1 MLRESFLWD
10 LICKWNISNGY
21 LFFVFLEY
29 YLAVSSNVRR
39 PIKPFG
45 GSQETKNS
53 KFHQCRP
60 MDLLSLLFAFV
71 YNVICSSQQSL
82 RAHYLKGLETLPA
95 VSVVV
100 SLGTVIGLL
109 LLLLM
114 EASPLPSVVVIAFD
128 ATKER
133 SVKELKATIDG
144 VRKKG
149 GILFPGDR
157 LVFLGVL
164 DKVPHPM
171 GYQVKACP
179 DSFAGAS
186 IRVMEEEVIKKV
198 DTYVN
203 MLVRSAGVCEAE
215 RVRVEV
221 TITAG
226 TPAKQVVLQEVAAC
240 SAAWLVLDRHLR
252 RDLRFYLTQV
262 ASKIALIHDNMSVE
276 VERDHTKNISDVT
289 EHKSFYSSSRH
300 VPVLN
305 YQGHGNRRH
314 LVVSSSSSSGD
325 SFNKESKWEMDSN
338 ISSDLGSSG
347 SHYVSGFISLP
358 SIISIMYSKA
368 ETEHRAENQIMQ
380 RQFSDIFRQ
389 KSLEEPIL
397 CSICG
402 IRTDLNVKDSMRFN
416 LSEIQLATD
425 NFSDAN
431 VLGEGGY
438 GHVYKGKLHSG
449 QFIAAKVHKEESQQG
464 FSEFQSEI
472 QVLNFAR
479 HKNIVMLLGFCCKEN
494 LNILVYEYICNKS
507 LHWHLFVPIHITDS
521 KSRSWLVLFW
531 SKLFVGDF
539 GLARWKTVDPV
550 QTRLLGTLG
559 YLAPEYVESGIIS
572 VRTDVYAFGVILLQ
586 LISGRRVIDA
596 RQQEGQQS
604 IREWA
609 EPLIEKLALHKLI
622 DPRLGESYDTYE
634 LYQMAKA
641 AYLCVRRNPEMRPS
655 AGQVLSL
662 LQGEH
667 DRMQHLRDT
676 IVPDYISG

>member
-1 MLRESFLWD
+1 
-10 LICKWNISNGY
+10 
-21 LFFVFLEY
+21 
-29 YLAVSSNVRR
+29 
-39 PIKPFG
+39 
-45 GSQETKNS
+45 
-53 KFHQCRP
+53 

-82 RAHYLKGLETLPA
+82 RARYLKGLETLPA

-109 LLLLM
+109 LLLLLLM

-128 ATKER
+128 ATKDR

-179 DSFAGAS
+179 DTFAGAS

-215 RVRVEV
+215 RVCVEV

-262 ASKIALIHDNMSVE
+262 ASKIALIHDNLSVE

-289 EHKSFYSSSRH
+289 EHKSFYSSSRY

-305 YQGHGNRRH
+305 YQGHGNRRQ

-325 SFNKESKWEMDSN
+325 SFNKESKWETDSN

-347 SHYVSGFISLP
+347 SHYVS
-358 SIISIMYSKA
+358 

-507 LHWHLFVPIHITDS
+507 LHWHLFDKTADTLQWNQRHDIAMGIGRGLRFLHEECRGSPIIHRDMRPNNVLLTHDFVPM
-521 KSRSWLVLFW
+521 
-531 SKLFVGDF
+531 VGDF

-676 IVPDYISG
+676 IIPDYISG